1 MAQLVDSSV
10 FIAFERRKLSL
21 TQLPDVAQDTEAALS
36 SITASELLVGVFRSD
51 SRGRRVP
58 REAFVE
64 GVLDSFPVIPFDVET
79 ARTHAAL
86 SAPLSTAGTRID
98 AHDLIIAATALTF
111 GYGGLTENLRDFERV
126 PGLIV
131 RRLAWP
137 K

>member
-51 SRGRRVP
+51 SRQRREP

-64 GVLDSFPVIPFDVET
+64 GILDAFPVISFELQA

-86 SAPLSTAGTRID
+86 SAQLTMAGTRID
-98 AHDLIIAATALTF
+98 AHDLIIAATALTH
-111 GYGGLTENLRDFERV
+111 GY
-126 PGLIV
+126 
-131 RRLAWP
+131 
-137 K
+137 